1 MKTLEKKLSEKALKE
16 GQRKEVMTAKVFLT
30 YFDLFASKEVDAIF
44 LEDDIESY
52 ITYFFSNN

>member
-1 MKTLEKKLSEKALKE
+1 MKTLKILSGKAQKE
-16 GQRKEVMTAKVFLT
+16 VQRKEVMSMKLFLS

-44 LEDDIESY
+44 LEEDAKSY

>member
-16 GQRKEVMTAKVFLT
+16 VQNKEVMTVKNFVA
-30 YFDLFASKEVDAIF
+30 YFDLFTSKEVDAIF
-44 LEDDIESY
+44 LEDDLDSY

>member
-1 MKTLEKKLSEKALKE
+1 MKTLKILSWKAARE
-16 GQRKEVMTAKVFLT
+16 ARRKEVMSISVFLA

-44 LEDDIESY
+44 LEEDIKSY